1 MFSLQTAVTPAW
13 TEDLLRRSLL
23 AEDIFDVHFHLFS
36 SRSKSSRK
44 VLHPRMLN
52 SNTLLLKNSAKYF
65 VDLFSSETIP
75 SDLQTVAV
83 ETSDTIFDE
92 LPLDE
97 YGYESDSDLEDEQD
111 ESDDEDSDDDDD
123 DGQWHSAWSLAL
135 VLYSSVC
142 AYIQVIAGYE
152 LSCDVKKNSGAVS
165 GLNSKKLDMK
175 IVKASATSAESD
187 KGRHIFVRD
196 TAFQTWYCL
205 LYYLYTGVISFAPLR
220 SSGGQRGS
228 LNANKRP
235 QCSAKSM
242 YALATKLGL
251 DQLRDQAFAFVRKNL
266 NEKNLLEELA
276 CSFAGR
282 YPDVLELELDLLA
295 EKFATVPIIQGFP
308 HLMTRIAKN
317 ELDHGAKI
325 LIGHHTRTLQKHS
338 LSTPF
343 LPMATSSLAHP
354 TIAIP
359 STQPAVTA
367 SSSQPI
373 LPPPSGTPSLFSS
386 PPTAPLASA
395 PPSFSFSAPKASSPL
410 SNLGKSK

>member
-83 ETSDTIFDE
+83 ETSDTIFDG

-111 ESDDEDSDDDDD
+111 ESDDEDDDDDDD
-123 DGQWHSAWSLAL
+123 DG
-135 VLYSSVC
+135 Y
-142 AYIQVIAGYE
+142 G

-266 NEKNLLEELA
+266 NEKNLLQELA

-343 LPMATSSLAHP
+343 LPYGNELISPSHHGNPIDP
-354 TIAIP
+354 TRRD
-359 STQPAVTA
+359 
-367 SSSQPI
+367 
-373 LPPPSGTPSLFSS
+373 SLFV
-386 PPTAPLASA
+386 PANPAPSIWYTI
-395 PPSFSFSAPKASSPL
+395 PIFFPSDCTIGFSATVVLVFGPKDEQPS
-410 SNLGKSK
+410 

>member
-123 DGQWHSAWSLAL
+123 D
-135 VLYSSVC
+135 
-142 AYIQVIAGYE
+142 GYE

>member
-1 MFSLQTAVTPAW
+1 MGAISSSPLFSLQTAVTPAW
-13 TEDLLRRSLL
+13 TEDLLKRFLL
-23 AEDIFDVHFHLFS
+23 AEDIIIVHFHLFS

-52 SNTLLLKNSAKYF
+52 SDTLLLENSAKYF
-65 VDLFSSETIP
+65 ADLFSLETIP
-75 SDLQTVAV
+75 SDSQMVVV
-83 ETSDTIFDE
+83 ETSDAIFDG

-111 ESDDEDSDDDDD
+111 ESDDKDDDEDSDGD
-123 DGQWHSAWSLAL
+123 DG
-135 VLYSSVC
+135 YDP
-142 AYIQVIAGYE
+142 
-152 LSCDVKKNSGAVS
+152 SCDVKKNSCAVS
-165 GLNSKKLDMK
+165 GLNSKKLDME

-187 KGRHIFVRD
+187 KGRHIFVKD

-205 LYYLYTGVISFAPLR
+205 LYYLYTGAISFAPLR

-251 DQLRDQAFAFVRKNL
+251 GQLREQAFAFLRKNL
-266 NEKNLLEELA
+266 NERNLLEELA

-325 LIGHHTRTLQKHS
+325 LIGHHTRILQKYS

-343 LPMATSSLAHP
+343 SPTATSSLAHP
-354 TIAIP
+354 TMAIS
-359 STQPAVTA
+359 STQPALTA

-373 LPPPSGTPSLFSS
+373 PPPPPGTPFLLSFPS
-386 PPTAPLASA
+386 TAPSASA
-395 PPSFSFSAPKASSPL
+395 PPSFSFLVQKTSSPL
-410 SNLGKSK
+410 SNPGKSK